1 MDMDIT
7 LIVKAS
13 NSSVEDQTIKCEPS
27 WTIRR
32 LKGHLT
38 EVYPGKPSLDEQKL
52 IYSGQLL
59 GDGIILKDVL
69 RHYEGQKTHTVHLVF
84 TPKNNR
90 FQKDFSPASGGS
102 SSSSNSAKN
111 MSPKANGEGTTVPA
125 ANNSS
130 TSRPAGSDVG
140 TDGLRQRNVAGGQ
153 TSGTA
158 AAPVTACPSTPA
170 TNNFMEHHLAMQ
182 NLMQQ
187 AYMQYLN
194 QYMNVISDQPNAQ
207 ALYASAP
214 TNLPAATVAQQSILQ
229 TATPATTAAAT
240 APPIVAQT
248 LPNLAYY
255 PYLPAMNS
263 PMPPMAS
270 SIPAPITSSGTIPT
284 SSSTSQ
290 SPATIPTGSPLSSAS
305 TAGPSGGV
313 SPPAGVAVAS
323 TSVASPPTGASTT
336 DGTQAGP
343 ATAAAP
349 QVENANAANA
359 AGGPA
364 GAGAAAAPARRF
376 PNIVVEEQ
384 ENRDWL
390 DIFFS
395 LCRVGILMTVVY
407 LYSSPVRCLTVLFI
421 GIALYLYQIGFF
433 RNNDPME
440 RARRIVV
447 QEINN
452 AHGVR
457 QNAALRARV
466 ARQVAA
472 AAAAGGPAPVPAQ
485 TEQPSAASETA
496 DQTDAPAKESAAA
509 EQPEST
515 VEGEAAAPLVEA
527 AVPAEQEPSNAVPEA
542 NRVNLNDVAGFLRT
556 LVLSFFT
563 SIIPDTP
570 AA

>member
-194 QYMNVISDQPNAQ
+194 QYMNVISGQPNAQ